1 MALSPVNC
9 GAVILAGGQSRR
21 MGQCKALL
29 DVGGETLISRLAR
42 QLTAFDEL
50 LISTN
55 DEAVAAGVPGQ
66 MVRDI
71 YPGLGPLA
79 GLHAALSA
87 SGKDCIFCVSCDMPC
102 FTAQAAATM
111 LEHFQQGM
119 DAMVCVDST
128 GRVHPLCGIY
138 AKTALPAVE
147 RQLRDG
153 RLRMR
158 DLLED
163 LQAARFST
171 SGRFSDNVLANVNTP
186 EALARVL
193 EPQEGEDVRER

>member
-29 DVGGETLISRLAR
+29 DLGGETFISRLAG
-42 QLTAFDEL
+42 QLAAFDEL

-79 GLHAALSA
+79 GLHAALSV
-87 SGKDCIFCVSCDMPC
+87 SRKDYIFCVSCDLPY
-102 FTAQAAATM
+102 FTAQAAAVM
-111 LEHFQQGM
+111 LENFQWSM
-119 DAMVCVDST
+119 DAMVCVDSA
-128 GRVHPLCGIY
+128 GRIHPLCGIY

-147 RQLRDG
+147 RQLRNG
-153 RLRMR
+153 QLRMW
-158 DLLED
+158 DLLKV
-163 LQAARFST
+163 LQTARFSI
-171 SGRFSDNVLANVNTP
+171 SGSFSDNVLANVNTP

-193 EPQEGEDVRER
+193 EPQKGENICER